1 VNHLASDEL
10 ALRVC
15 SLTLWCRVFAVIGG
29 LQETI
34 RLCKDCHDPRVL
46 RALIKIVVTMVPYP
60 DELVVSKGWWLLWL
74 RVVACVTQE
83 LRSKRGNVLCSM
95 WHERVLC

>member
-1 VNHLASDEL
+1 
-10 ALRVC
+10 VC
-15 SLTLWCRVFAVIGG
+15 FAVIGG

-60 DELVVSKGWWLLWL
+60 DELVVSKQCGYCHCVCCLCYTWATSRSGEFLGLSVL
-74 RVVACVTQE
+74 RI
-83 LRSKRGNVLCSM
+83 L
-95 WHERVLC
+95 

>member
-1 VNHLASDEL
+1 VL
-10 ALRVC
+10 VC
-15 SLTLWCRVFAVIGG
+15 FAVIGG

-60 DELVVSKGWWLLWL
+60 DELVVSKGYGFTVTVYVLLL
-74 RVVACVTQE
+74 VLHRGYE
-83 LRSKRGNVLCSM
+83 PKRCI
-95 WHERVLC
+95 